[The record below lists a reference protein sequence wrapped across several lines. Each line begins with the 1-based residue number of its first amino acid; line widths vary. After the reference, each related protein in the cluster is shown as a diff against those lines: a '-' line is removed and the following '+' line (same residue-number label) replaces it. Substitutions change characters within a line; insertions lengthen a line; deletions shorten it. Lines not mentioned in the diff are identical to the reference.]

1 MSQGWDLL
9 VPGEVFQ
16 HTVQEG
22 DADGNGD
29 FGQWRSMGA
38 KIRQPAQNLRIA
50 LQLLEPGDLRMMGR
64 QITEEV
70 AKRFLVDPSASVAE
84 GSGERLRRTCKQ
96 WFQWMA
102 SRVTGSRLGAVVP
115 CRGGGGANS
124 RTESRGRKESVR
136 GGRRV
141 ATHVQRYPLCG

>member
-1 MSQGWDLL
+1 MSQGWDLLVPGEVFQHTVQEGDADGNGDFGQWRSMGAKMSQGWDLL

-70 AKRFLVDPSASVAE
+70 AKRFLVDPSGSVAE

-102 SRVTGSRLGAVVP
+102 EGLVMS
-115 CRGGGGANS
+115 
-124 RTESRGRKESVR
+124 
-136 GGRRV
+136 
-141 ATHVQRYPLCG
+141 HD